1 MDVYN
6 FDGDTYVAEH
16 DLARLTGQILRIYDA
31 MRDGVYRTLP
41 EIEALTGDGQASI
54 SAQLR
59 NLRKTRFGG
68 HTVNK
73 RARGERSRG
82 LFEYQ
87 LVVVPVQV
95 ELFH

>member
-1 MDVYN
+1 MYN